1 MLYLLDTSVLIDAK
15 NKYYP
20 LERIPQFWNWLVY
33 QSLAGHIKLPPQVIG
48 EVLGPDRAAE
58 EPVDTLAEWVQ
69 TNRAVL
75 ELIEELPSDILSRT
89 YEQGYDTAPEELT
102 AVDPL
107 SEPADPFLIA
117 FALASPDDRRVV
129 TMENLQYVGTTLPKP
144 GNRRIPL
151 VCELLG
157 VRCINT
163 FALIRELD
171 FRIPRPPNLG
181 DTNATS

>member
-1 MLYLLDTSVLIDAK
+1 MLYLLDSSVLIDAK

-20 LERIPQFWNWLVY
+20 LERVPQFWSWLVH
-33 QSLAGHIKLPPQVIG
+33 QSLAGHVKLPPQVIE
-48 EVLGPDRAAE
+48 EVLGPENADE
-58 EPVDTLAEWVQ
+58 EPVDTLAEWVK
-69 TNRAVL
+69 TNRTGL
-75 ELIEELPSDILSRT
+75 ELTEELPTEVLTRT
-89 YEQGYDTAPEELT
+89 YELGYETAPEDLT

-117 FALASPDDRRVV
+117 FALASPEKRRVV
-129 TMENLQYVGTTLPKP
+129 TMENIQFVGTTLPKP
-144 GNRRIPL
+144 GNRKIPL

-171 FRIPRPPNLG
+171 FKI
-181 DTNATS
+181 T